1 MNSTELAGQ
10 DATLSTAAVD
20 AATTAGTAIS
30 ARRAYYALFILW
42 LVHIIANIDRFS
54 FGMAVQAIKVDL
66 HFSDTEVGVV
76 TGAAFVVAY
85 VAFGI
90 PVARWLDRGQ
100 RNVIL
105 AWSIGIW
112 SIMAAACGATGTFV
126 QMVLARAG
134 VGAGESGCVP
144 AAVSL
149 IGDYFPLEKRTQAI
163 GIFNSALPAAGIIG
177 SPIMGLLID
186 RHGWRV
192 AVIVFGLVGLMLAIV
207 VRFTLREPVREAVRM
222 AARDVETSS
231 GTTLASDGQISVR
244 HTFRMMIANR
254 TFCLLLLAHGVYGF
268 GIFAFV
274 AWYPVS
280 IIRTFGIS
288 YTELG
293 LIAGTGL
300 GIIMFA
306 TSLASGFFC
315 PFVVRR
321 TGNDRWMANLP
332 AIFCLLSVPAMI
344 VACSDVSKPV
354 SLAAGA
360 IAFGLTIAR
369 VPPILGLSI
378 TLMPGEMR
386 SVSTVVF
393 LIATN
398 VIGSA
403 VGPVIAGMIS
413 DSMTASLGDAA
424 ALRHGL
430 MWTAPVFGL
439 LGALLGFLPAMTMP
453 RKLELPTGKL

>member
-1 MNSTELAGQ
+1 MPIAAHMNSSAPS
-10 DATLSTAAVD
+10 STW
-20 AATTAGTAIS
+20 
-30 ARRAYYALFILW
+30 RAYYALFVLW

-85 VAFGI
+85 VTFGI

-100 RNVIL
+100 RNLIL
-105 AWSIGIW
+105 AWSVGIW
-112 SIMAAACGATGTFV
+112 SIMAAACGAAGNFL

-144 AAVSL
+144 AAISL
-149 IGDYFPLEKRTQAI
+149 IGDYFPLAKRTQAI

-177 SPIMGLLID
+177 SPIMGVLID
-186 RHGWRV
+186 RYGWRV
-192 AVIVFGLVGLMLAIV
+192 ALIVFGIVGLFLAAL
-207 VRFTLREPVREAVRM
+207 VRFTLREPMREAVRSGD
-222 AARDVETSS
+222 RDAESR
-231 GTTLASDGQISVR
+231 QISLA
-244 HTFRMMIANR
+244 HTFKTMIANR
-254 TFCLLLLAHGVYGF
+254 TFCLLLLAHGIYGF

-300 GIIMFA
+300 GIIMFC

-315 PFVVRR
+315 PAVVRR
-321 TGNDRWMANLP
+321 TGNDRWMAILP

-386 SVSTVVF
+386 SMSTVVF

-398 VIGSA
+398 VLGSA
-403 VGPVIAGMIS
+403 IGPIIAGMIS
-413 DSMTASLGDAA
+413 DSMTGTLGDAA
-424 ALRHGL
+424 ALRYAL
-430 MWTAPVFGL
+430 MWTAPVFGFI
-439 LGALLGFLPAMTMP
+439 GALLAFLPAMSMP
-453 RKLELPTGKL
+453 RKLALQNEIH

>member
-1 MNSTELAGQ
+1 MNSTPLAGQ
-10 DATLSTAAVD
+10 DGALSTDAAD
-20 AATTAGTAIS
+20 AATARAPIS
-30 ARRAYYALFILW
+30 AGRAYYALFILW

-105 AWSIGIW
+105 AWSVGIW
-112 SIMAAACGATGTFV
+112 SIMAAACGAAGTFV

-177 SPIMGLLID
+177 SPIMGMLID

-192 AVIVFGLVGLMLAIV
+192 AVIVFGVAGLLLAV
-207 VRFTLREPVREAVRM
+207 LVRFTLREPMREAVRL
-222 AARDVETSS
+222 AVPGGD
-231 GTTLASDGQISVR
+231 TTKIRDGQISVR
-244 HTFRMMIANR
+244 HTFRTMIANR

-268 GIFAFV
+268 GIYAFV

-332 AIFCLLSVPAMI
+332 ALFCLLSVPAMI
-344 VACSDVSKPV
+344 VACSDVSKAV

-398 VIGSA
+398 VLGSA